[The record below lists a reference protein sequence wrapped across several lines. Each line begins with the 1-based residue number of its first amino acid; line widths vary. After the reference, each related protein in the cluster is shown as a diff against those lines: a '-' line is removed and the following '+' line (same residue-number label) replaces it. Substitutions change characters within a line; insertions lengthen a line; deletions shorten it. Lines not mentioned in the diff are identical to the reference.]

1 MAYVGIIHFVL
12 AMVAGMTL
20 QAPAAAGTGGEKS
33 LTAPAT
39 DADIAALVSDL
50 SDPSYE
56 KRTYA
61 TRRLCAI
68 GMPATEKLRAAAAGD
83 DAETALRAK
92 AVLSLLDN
100 LMFSGVEVRLSFSK
114 SKIAWDQPVDLNLT
128 LTNRAKYPARV
139 PFEIDPAKRTAAG
152 DDAQQVG
159 SMLDVADLVH
169 VRGADGRE
177 IDLAVDDISA
187 DSQVVAAVQR
197 RLNEGPV
204 STLDP
209 GQQVKITV
217 AAFNRGWARYL
228 LLDTGVYTITMDYT
242 PEWED
247 DALATQRVGRVV
259 SNPATITISTGAPAT
274 VSRSGAEA
282 SLAIERD
289 GAFIAARLTNR
300 TDQAMLV
307 NKNFGRLPPFAD
319 GHWVYELDG
328 TRQEVP
334 VIAKSAASWHDFKAA
349 LLVEVGPGQSV
360 ELARIDLNELRRALS
375 DAGAE
380 LDGRRWTVHFSYVN
394 LCGRQW
400 QVRQGSA
407 LLGNS
412 KAPAIFQVPLPRR
425 ILSTG
430 YTSNRLT
437 APTID

>member
-1 MAYVGIIHFVL
+1 MAYLGIAHLVL
-12 AMVAGMTL
+12 GL
-20 QAPAAAGTGGEKS
+20 AAGTMGQAPTSADTGGDRS

-56 KRTYA
+56 KRTHA

-83 DAETALRAK
+83 NAETALRAK
-92 AVLSLLDN
+92 AVLSVLDN

-114 SKIAWDQPVDLNLT
+114 SKIAWDQPVDLNLS
-128 LTNRAKYPARV
+128 LTNRAKYAARV
-139 PFEIDPAKRTAAG
+139 PFEIDPAKRTVAA

-159 SMLDVADLVH
+159 SMLDVADLVR
-169 VRGADGRE
+169 VRGLDGRE
-177 IDLAVDDISA
+177 VDLTVDDISA

-209 GQQVKITV
+209 GQQAKITV
-217 AAFNRGWARYL
+217 VAFNRGWARYP
-228 LLDTGVYTITMDYT
+228 LLDAGVYTVVMDYT

-247 DALATQRVGRVV
+247 DVLAAHRVGRVV

-282 SLAIERD
+282 SLTIERD

-300 TDQAMLV
+300 TDQTMLV
-307 NKNFGRLPPFAD
+307 NKNFGRSPPFAD
-319 GHWVYELDG
+319 GHWVYELEG
-328 TRQEVP
+328 TRREVP

-349 LLVEVGPGQSV
+349 LLVEVGPGQST
-360 ELARIDLNELRRALS
+360 ELARIHLNELRHALS
-375 DAGAE
+375 DAGAKF
-380 LDGRRWTVHFSYVN
+380 DDRRWTVHFSYVN
-394 LCGRQW
+394 LCSRQW

-430 YTSNRLT
+430 HTSNRLT
-437 APTID
+437 APTMD

>member
-1 MAYVGIIHFVL
+1 MAYVGMTHFVL
-12 AMVAGMTL
+12 AVVAGTTV
-20 QAPAAAGTGGEKS
+20 QASAVAETGGEKS
-33 LTAPAT
+33 LTAPAG
-39 DADIAALVSDL
+39 DAEIAALVRDL

-68 GMPATEKLRAAAAGD
+68 GMPATAKLRAAAAGD

-92 AVLSLLDN
+92 AVLSVLDD

-114 SKIAWDQPVDLNLT
+114 SKIAWEQLVDLNLT
-128 LTNRAKYPARV
+128 LINRAEYPARV
-139 PFEIDPAKRTAAG
+139 PFEIDPAKRTAAA
-152 DDAQQVG
+152 DNAQQVG
-159 SMLDVADLVH
+159 SMLDIADLMH
-169 VRGADGRE
+169 VRGPDGRGV
-177 IDLAVDDISA
+177 DLAVDDISA
-187 DSQVVAAVQR
+187 DPQVVAAVQR

-209 GQQVKITV
+209 GQQVTITV
-217 AAFNRGWARYL
+217 SRFNRGWARYP
-228 LLDTGVYTITMDYT
+228 LLDTGMYTAVMDYT

-247 DALATQRVGRVV
+247 DVLAAQRVGRVV

-274 VSRSGAEA
+274 VSRGGTEA

-300 TDQAMLV
+300 TDQTMLA

-319 GHWVYELDG
+319 GRWVYELDG
-328 TRQEVP
+328 TRHEVP
-334 VIAKSAASWHDFKAA
+334 VIAESAASWHDFKAA
-349 LLVEVGPGQSV
+349 LLVEVRPGQSA
-360 ELARIDLNELRRALS
+360 ELARIHLNELRHALS
-375 DAGAE
+375 DADAR
-380 LDGRRWTVHFSYVN
+380 LDSRRWTVHFRYVN
-394 LCGRQW
+394 LCNRQW

-412 KAPAIFQVPLPRR
+412 QAPAIFQVPLPRR

-430 YTSNRLT
+430 HTSNRLM
-437 APTID
+437 APTMD